1 MSLGAFD
8 ICTEYPLSALAA
20 IKEHEA
26 HNPVVTWSAFE
37 EHSWD
42 TWVCCPYANQ
52 VDYVANLS
60 IMI

>member
-26 HNPVVTWSAFE
+26 HILLSLGVHLKNTLGIPGFVV
-37 EHSWD
+37 
-42 TWVCCPYANQ
+42 
-52 VDYVANLS
+52 LMLIKL
-60 IMI
+60 IMWLT